1 VKRRLLLVLA
11 TAAVLFGMLSTPT
24 TLRAD
29 GDPKPTCPSGSVCK
43 P

>member
-1 VKRRLLLVLA
+1 MKNRLLLALA
-11 TAAVLFGMLSTPT
+11 TAAVLFGMLTTPT

-29 GDPKPTCPSGSVCK
+29 GDPKPSCQPGQMCK

>member
-1 VKRRLLLVLA
+1 MKRRLLLVLT

-24 TLRAD
+24 NLRAD
-29 GDPKPTCPSGSVCK
+29 GGPSPTCPSGSVCK